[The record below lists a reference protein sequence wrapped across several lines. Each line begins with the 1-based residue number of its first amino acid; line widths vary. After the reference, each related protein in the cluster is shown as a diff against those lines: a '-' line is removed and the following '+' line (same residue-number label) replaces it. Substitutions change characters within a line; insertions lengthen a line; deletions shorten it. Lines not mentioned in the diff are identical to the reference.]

1 MSIITTSSLAKQLNG
16 ELIGPE
22 KSLNGIFTFLNKA
35 KAGDVIIRHWIDGKG
50 VEIASKK
57 GVSCIITQ
65 NPREKAVE
73 IAEKLEIPLII
84 APKIEV
90 ANAFALRWAVE
101 NFAKDSIRV
110 VVTGTNGKSTTT
122 HMIYT
127 ILTKAGYNTYTNT
140 DAQSEFNTLIDPV
153 VANQLTEFEYISGKI
168 QAMVIEVSEVQGWLD
183 KLMKDHAYLMTEA
196 VDPNVLVITNV
207 GLDHI
212 GLVNSIDETFNEVYG
227 SLKAISSKYNPR
239 KRDNINNVYAI
250 LNSDDPLLMEMGEC
264 ISEDKTVKVLF
275 YGGSENK
282 SQYYDVS
289 FGIDG
294 IYVNE
299 KIFLKIDELPFKS
312 RHFIQN
318 TMAAI
323 GATLALN
330 IDLEII
336 KHAVSSYKPLDRRF
350 TILGNDPL
358 IIDDFA
364 HNPDGIIAT
373 IKSAAKICKGILYV
387 VFAIRGS
394 RGEEINRLNAE
405 ALVKG
410 LEDVNYNLIVTSS
423 AEAVDNL
430 NTVIIS
436 EKNVVLNTL
445 KEHGFKY
452 VFEKELY
459 PALSSCIG
467 LATEKDTILLI
478 GAQGMDPASG
488 MLKKNCL
495 I

>member
-1 MSIITTSSLAKQLNG
+1 
-16 ELIGPE
+16 
-22 KSLNGIFTFLNKA
+22 
-35 KAGDVIIRHWIDGKG
+35 
-50 VEIASKK
+50 
-57 GVSCIITQ
+57 
-65 NPREKAVE
+65 
-73 IAEKLEIPLII
+73 
-84 APKIEV
+84 
-90 ANAFALRWAVE
+90 
-101 NFAKDSIRV
+101 
-110 VVTGTNGKSTTT
+110 
-122 HMIYT
+122 
-127 ILTKAGYNTYTNT
+127 
-140 DAQSEFNTLIDPV
+140 
-153 VANQLTEFEYISGKI
+153 
-168 QAMVIEVSEVQGWLD
+168 
-183 KLMKDHAYLMTEA
+183 LMTEA
-196 VDPNVLVITNV
+196 VNPNVLVITNV

-212 GLVNSIDETFNEVYG
+212 GLVNSIDETFNEIYG

-239 KRDNINNVYAI
+239 KKDNINNVYAI

-264 ISEDKTVKVLF
+264 IAKDKTVKVLF
-275 YGGSENK
+275 YSSSENK
-282 SQYYDVS
+282 SQYHDVS
-289 FGIDG
+289 FKTDG
-294 IYVNE
+294 IYINE

-312 RHFIQN
+312 KHFIQN

-336 KHAVSSYKPLDRRF
+336 KHVVSSYQPLDRRF

-373 IKSAAKICKGILYV
+373 IKSAAKICEGILYI

-394 RGEEINRLNAE
+394 RGEKINRLNAE

-410 LEDVNYNLIVTSS
+410 LEDINYNLIVTSS
-423 AEAVDNL
+423 VEAVDNL

-436 EKNVVLNTL
+436 EKIVVLNTL
-445 KEHGFKY
+445 KEHGLKY
-452 VFEKELY
+452 VFQKELY

-467 LATEKDTILLI
+467 MATEMDTILLI
-478 GAQGMDPASG
+478 GAQGMDPASE